1 MVHKWEDFIEPVKKI
16 EDNYVYTV
24 QDDDCKRAVFSV
36 STIELYVVD
45 VEI

>member
-1 MVHKWEDFIEPVKKI
+1 VVHKWADFIEPVRKI

-24 QDDDCKRAVFSV
+24 QDDCKKAVFGV